1 MHDLTGPIDDIKA
14 RWMTGGDAQA
24 ACPAPWRD
32 ALGDSPNLTLLALA
46 GQFTQLATT
55 PSTGTLTG
63 RVPLPKLALPTLAE
77 DLRPSLRRV
86 LDGKSTHTGS
96 VLNLLAARG
105 VTAHPADWMPKASTE
120 APDIY
125 GPWIDWVSQNDS
137 VTGDDTLTAEN
148 WDDWLPNARRTTLDE
163 MRRTAPETARDLIA
177 QKAADLP
184 AEQRLRMIAV
194 LHTGL
199 SEADIDVLESFTND
213 RSGKVQSM
221 VNTMLARLGKS
232 RADKDAI
239 EEFAAFFDIKKAG
252 IFSRKQVIIARK
264 LKTNAQKTR
273 RWDLANALPFTAFAE
288 AFGVTPSQMI
298 DMFDFGDG
306 SEDLVA
312 IVAATGTA
320 DHAQR
325 LLDRIA
331 DASVGIDIVPL
342 AERIDGAARRDVAI
356 QMAKKDANAFD
367 ATRHTLGDQLGT
379 LDYATLSGSPSTATL
394 KKHLTQDDGR
404 GGPQIEAALSNLG
417 LIASQSAA
425 ERFFDDITIKLG
437 LMAADPRLA
446 LLRLSA
452 SLPDTSLKET

>member
-55 PSTGTLTG
+55 PSTGTLTA
-63 RVPLPKLALPTLAE
+63 RAPLPKLALPTLAE
-77 DLRPSLRRV
+77 DLRPLLRRV

-125 GPWIDWVSQNDS
+125 GPWIDWISQNDS
-137 VTGDDTLTAEN
+137 VTGDDKLTAEN

-184 AEQRLRMIAV
+184 AEQRLRLIAV

-199 SEADIDVLESFTND
+199 SEADIDILESFTND

-264 LKTNAQKTR
+264 LKTNAQKAR

-298 DMFDFGDG
+298 DMFDFGAG

-356 QMAKKDANAFD
+356 QVAKKDANAFD

-379 LDYATLSGSPSTATL
+379 LNYATLSGSPSTATL

-404 GGPQIEAALSNLG
+404 VGPQIETALSNLG

-425 ERFFDDITIKLG
+425 ERFFDDMTIKLG

-446 LLRLSA
+446 LLRLNA